1 MPANPFGVS
10 AFGGLLE
17 ADDAPEG
24 SPDGVFVDD
33 FYHVYVS
40 LCARGWHPWL
50 MSWHPYRVLLDLR
63 FLGALRS

>member
-33 FYHVYVS
+33 FNHGFEG
-40 LCARGWHPWL
+40 LEML
-50 MSWHPYRVLLDLR
+50 
-63 FLGALRS
+63 

>member
-33 FYHVYVS
+33 FYHVFVG
-40 LCARGWHPWL
+40 LCPGVDTLPRG
-50 MSWHPYRVLLDLR
+50 
-63 FLGALRS
+63 